1 MMKTTAHWIKGVGTA
16 ALLTALMACS
26 SVTTAPEGTVV
37 QQDLTGD
44 ESDLA
49 RPVSSRAQLGYFTP
63 ARAWPLVA
71 VHMGL
76 LPNGNVISW
85 STSDDTGDNIF
96 DPPSSGE
103 HDLTFVDV
111 WNPRTNVH
119 TRYDNQTGTELFCAG
134 HTLIPDGK
142 VLAAGG
148 HDGLGPVDFYGRPDT
163 NQFDPATNT
172 WTRLPDMQYTR
183 WYPTLTV
190 LPNKEILSTGGVNNG
205 AAADLPEIWNTT
217 TGSWR
222 TLTTASTSVFGGKFE
237 HLYPWM
243 HVNSEGLVFNSGP
256 GVLMGKLN
264 TSGTGSWTVIGQRDN
279 HDRYH
284 GSSVMYQPDRLLVT
298 GGVTNKTPDT
308 SGNYDGST
316 NESLLVNAVTG
327 AKTAAAPMLFKRSH
341 HQATLL
347 PNGDI
352 FVNGGNSSGKQ
363 WDDSTPVLDSEIYR
377 PSTNTWKRA
386 ARAAVSRNYH
396 STSLLLPDGRVLVA
410 GGGIGAGEDH
420 NHRDAEIYYPPYLFN
435 LDGTLA
441 ARPGISY
448 APSKL
453 GYNQVFP
460 MTMNSSA
467 AVSRVTLIRF
477 GFVTH
482 SFNLDQRF
490 QDLKFAQ
497 GSYGQ
502 LSVLSPLNNK
512 VAPPGHY
519 MLFALNSKGV
529 PSAAKII
536 NIQ

>member
-1 MMKTTAHWIKGVGTA
+1 MQGSTKHWLQGIGTTS
-16 ALLTALMACS
+16 LLTALLACNTVS
-26 SVTTAPEGTVV
+26 PSTQSPISEQGIAAQTTAQFTPT
-37 QQDLTGD
+37 
-44 ESDLA
+44 A
-49 RPVSSRAQLGYFTP
+49 AQEGYFSP
-63 ARAWPLVA
+63 VVKWPLVA

-111 WNPRTNVH
+111 WNPTTNTH

-134 HTLIPDGK
+134 HTLLPNGQ

-163 NQFDPATNT
+163 NMFNPYTNT
-172 WTRLPDMQYTR
+172 WTRKQDMAFTR

-190 LPNKEILSTGGVNNG
+190 LPNKEVLSTGGVNDG
-205 AAADLPEIWNTT
+205 AAADLPEIWNNTT
-217 TGSWR
+217 QSWR
-222 TLTTASTSVFGGKFE
+222 TLTTASTNVFGGKFE

-243 HVNSEGLVFNSGP
+243 HVNSEGQVFNSGP

-279 HDRYH
+279 YDRYH
-284 GSSVMYQPDRLLVT
+284 GSSVMFQPDRILVT
-298 GGVTNKTPDT
+298 GGVTNKAPNT
-308 SGNYDGST
+308 SGNYDGTT
-316 NESLLVNAVTG
+316 NESLLIDARTG
-327 AKTAAAPMLFKRSH
+327 AKAPAANMLYARSH

-347 PNGDI
+347 PNGQI

-363 WDDSTPVLDSEIYR
+363 WDDSTPVLESEIYNPR
-377 PSTNTWKRA
+377 TNTWTRA
-386 ARAAVSRNYH
+386 ASATVSRNYH
-396 STSLLLPDGRVLVA
+396 STALLLPDGRVLTA

-420 NHRDAEIYYPPYLFN
+420 NHRDAEIYHPPYLFN
-435 LDGTLA
+435 TDGTLA
-441 ARPGISY
+441 ARPKISS
-448 APSKL
+448 APSRL
-453 GYNQVFP
+453 GYNQLFNVSTP
-460 MTMNSSA
+460 NV
-467 AVSRVTLIRF
+467 VSRVTLVRF

-490 QDLKFAQ
+490 MDLKFQ
-497 GSYGQ
+497 QSSTGQ
-502 LSVLSPLNNK
+502 LYVASPANSK
-512 VAPPGHY
+512 IAPPGSY
-519 MLFALNSKGV
+519 MLFILNSKGV
-529 PSAAKII
+529 PSVAKII